1 MKELSGRWAVIDP
14 AATADW
20 LNSQPPSA
28 QVDPAIAT
36 FVSRIQGMDPAGAA
50 GWAASI
56 SDPLLREQSLKKA
69 LDAWQQTDPK
79 QANQWIEQNGIKDN

>member
-36 FVSRIQGMDPAGAA
+36 FVSRIQGMDR
-50 GWAASI
+50 
-56 SDPLLREQSLKKA
+56 LV
-69 LDAWQQTDPK
+69 QQDGPPPFRILFYG
-79 QANQWIEQNGIKDN
+79 NNP